1 VTTLRKATADDVALI
16 LALVKELAL
25 YEKEPD
31 SVIATEAD
39 YLRDGFGS
47 NPKFHVL
54 IAEQVGPDDTREP
67 VGFAFYFFG
76 YSTWQ
81 GRSVLKLEDLF
92 VRPEARKN
100 GTGRALME
108 ELAKISIENGC
119 TRFEWAVLDWNTP
132 AKTFYSRLG
141 ASVLPEWE
149 LVRLTGDGLS
159 RLAQR

>member
-1 VTTLRKATADDVALI
+1 VTKLRKATADDVGLI
-16 LALVKELAL
+16 LSLVKELAL
-25 YEKEPD
+25 YEKEPE

-39 YLRDGFGS
+39 YLRDGFGA

-54 IAEQVGPDDTREP
+54 IAEHDGKP

-81 GRSVLKLEDLF
+81 GRPVLKLEDLF

-100 GTGRALME
+100 GAGRALME
-108 ELAKISIENGC
+108 ELARISIEHRC

-132 AKTFYSRLG
+132 AKTFYARLG
-141 ASVLPEWE
+141 ASVLAEWE